1 MSALPTSESDPAAA
15 SGVVV
20 FTARGKVALDQ
31 LATVL
36 TAHCSGTPEGIAMV
50 LEEVLHADMA
60 DLAEALTAIA
70 EASEHRAG
78 PSDDAPGAEGPDVAA
93 RRRLGRRDQTPT
105 AALAPVPSTGR

>member
-1 MSALPTSESDPAAA
+1 MSALTTTESEPAAT

-20 FTARGKVALDQ
+20 FTPRGKAALDQ

-50 LEEVLHADMA
+50 LEEVMHADMA

-78 PSDDAPGAEGPDVAA
+78 PSDETIAEGLDMAA
-93 RRRLGRRDQTPT
+93 RRRLGRRNEMPT
-105 AALAPVPSTGR
+105 AADAPVPRTGR